1 MTKIKGGGL
10 KAVLKDTKPYFF
22 MMKSD
27 GYERLR
33 LLEVRDDSIVIAT
46 PKGAPMR
53 KTMLGIIAL
62 SDGSGVIEVDGRV
75 EAEEGAIK
83 GSIRLSL
90 DPDKLRKLERRAFPR
105 VSFAPPLEATATPEG
120 KNIGIP
126 VRIIN
131 LSAGGLRVETREALP
146 PDRLLKFRFN
156 IDLEDEV
163 HELDLEGRV
172 VYEIPLEGGHSY
184 GVKFGRT
191 GSDTTVADDEEFV
204 SDSERTADLISL
216 VNRLLI
222 RE

>member
-53 KTMLGIIAL
+53 KTMLGIIAF
-62 SDGSGVIEVDGRV
+62 SDGSGVFEVDGSV
-75 EAEEGAIK
+75 EAEEGAAT
-83 GSIRLSL
+83 GSIRLML
-90 DPDKLRKLERRAFPR
+90 DSTKLKKLERRAYPR
-105 VSFAPPLEATATPEG
+105 VSFAPPLEASATIEG
-120 KNIGIP
+120 KT
-126 VRIIN
+126 VRIPARIVN
-131 LSAGGLRVETREALP
+131 LSASGLRVETHDALP
-146 PDRLLKFRFN
+146 PDRLIKFRFDV
-156 IDLEDEV
+156 DLEDEV
-163 HELDLEGRV
+163 HELDLEGRI

-191 GSDTTVADDEEFV
+191 GSDTTVSDDEEFV
-204 SDSERTADLISL
+204 SDSERTADLINL